1 MICAGANSLAS
12 REKNG
17 GNRKVK
23 AAGTRTHRKPRQVP
37 ARKPLRRSPA
47 SRRRA
52 RIGWKTR
59 LAVAAAALVAAV
71 LGWAVLARET
81 APGGN
86 TNRDNFDA
94 IVVLG
99 QPADADGNPTPE
111 VLSAVT
117 EAVREYERGVAPR
130 IIFTGGAVANRFVEA
145 KVMARTA
152 EAQGIPHSA
161 VLLEPQA
168 RDTIEN
174 ACYSTRLMKANSWRS
189 AEVISN
195 AAHLPRAEL
204 IWSRTPAIEWRSHA
218 APGSGGES
226 SLTWT
231 AIEILKTARY
241 LVWARQA
248 ERCEP

>member
-1 MICAGANSLAS
+1 M
-12 REKNG
+12 
-17 GNRKVK
+17 
-23 AAGTRTHRKPRQVP
+23 
-37 ARKPLRRSPA
+37 
-47 SRRRA
+47 
-52 RIGWKTR
+52 
-59 LAVAAAALVAAV
+59 
-71 LGWAVLARET
+71 

-86 TNRDNFDA
+86 TDRGSFEV

-111 VLSAVT
+111 VLSEVT

-145 KVMARTA
+145 QVMARTA
-152 EAQGIPHSA
+152 EAQGIPRSA
-161 VLLEPQA
+161 VLVEPQA

-195 AAHLPRAEL
+195 AAHLPRAGL
-204 IWSRTPAIEWRSHA
+204 VWSRTPGIEWRSHA
-218 APGSGGES
+218 ALGSSSES
-226 SLTWT
+226 SLTGT

>member
-1 MICAGANSLAS
+1 VSG
-12 REKNG
+12 
-17 GNRKVK
+17 
-23 AAGTRTHRKPRQVP
+23 AGTRAHRQPRQVA
-37 ARKPLRRSPA
+37 ARNTVRRPPA
-47 SRRRA
+47 SVRRRA
-52 RIGWKTR
+52 RLSWKTR
-59 LAVAAAALVAAV
+59 LGATAAALVAAV
-71 LGWAVLARET
+71 LAWAVLARET

-86 TNRDNFDA
+86 TDRESFEA

-99 QPADADGNPTPE
+99 QPTDADGNPTPE
-111 VLSAVT
+111 VLSEVT

-145 KVMARTA
+145 QVMARTA
-152 EAQGIPHSA
+152 EAQGVPRSA
-161 VLLEPQA
+161 VLVEPQA

-174 ACYSTRLMKANSWRS
+174 ACYSTRVMKANSWRS

-204 IWSRTPAIEWRSHA
+204 VWSRTPGIEWRSHA
-218 APGSGGES
+218 APGSSGES
-226 SLTWT
+226 SLTGT